1 MTVGASPSIEVY
13 SVSAT
18 NRGFYKTLAVAA
30 AGIDEAAS
38 AFSSHLQ
45 CPEDEGGD
53 YVLGDDLV
61 LRTPD
66 EDGDRP
72 NDGSMSLEIDRETSD
87 RILSQ
92 PGRVVMLASGA
103 NG

>member
-1 MTVGASPSIEVY
+1 MGPSPSVEIY

-18 NRGFYKTLAVAA
+18 NRGFHKTLAVAA
-30 AGIDEAAS
+30 SGMDEAAS
-38 AFSSHLQ
+38 AFSSHLP

-61 LRTPD
+61 LRARD
-66 EDGDRP
+66 EDGDHP
-72 NDGSMSLEIDRETSD
+72 NPGSMSLEIDRETSD

>member
-1 MTVGASPSIEVY
+1 MSASSLKVY

-18 NRGFYKTLAVAA
+18 NRGFHKTLAVAA
-30 AGIDEAAS
+30 TGVDEAAS
-38 AFSSHLQ
+38 AFSSHLSS
-45 CPEDEGGD
+45 PEDEGGD

-61 LRTPD
+61 LRTRD
-66 EDGDRP
+66 EDGDHP
-72 NDGSMSLEIDRETSD
+72 NDGSMSLEIDRETSA

-92 PGRVVMLASGA
+92 PGRVVTLASGA